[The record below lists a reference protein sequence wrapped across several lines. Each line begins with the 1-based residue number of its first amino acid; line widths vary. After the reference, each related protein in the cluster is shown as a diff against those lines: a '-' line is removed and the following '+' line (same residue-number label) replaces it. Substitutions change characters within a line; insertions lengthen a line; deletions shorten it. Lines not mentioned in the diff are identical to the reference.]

1 VKIDVLSIF
10 PDYLAPLDLSLPG
23 KARAKGLLEVA
34 VHDLRDWTTDRH
46 HTVDDTPYGGGAG
59 MVMKPE
65 PWGAALESIA
75 GGSGSRPTI
84 IFTTPSGEPFTQ
96 QVAHELSGHAH
107 LVFAC
112 GRYEGID
119 QRVIEHAATLG
130 TVREISLGDYVLN
143 GGEVAA
149 LAITEAVV
157 RLLPGFMGN
166 AESLVEESHADGLL
180 EYPVY
185 TKPAS
190 WQGRDVPDVLLSGD
204 HGRIAA
210 WRREQAERRTAER
223 RPDLLP
229 RTGAIGGLADLDVR
243 PAVLADAGEIYTLQ
257 RACWLQEMVANPGV
271 EIPALRES
279 LDDVRRGLGEWTV
292 MVAREPV
299 SGRLV
304 GAVRGRVDSHG
315 EWDIGRVMV
324 APDLQGRGL
333 GRALLEHVEGHG
345 RPRARPPT
353 SLFTGALGR
362 PTTCGCTRSAG
373 LPRADLDPHG
383 TTGRGR
389 AHQAG
394 FLADPIR
401 SGRLDPWS
409 ARGQGLPD
417 PSDPDEPR
425 GPAAPH
431 LPQGSAP
438 MPASS
443 STNRHPSPP

>member
-1 VKIDVLSIF
+1 MRIDVVSIF
-10 PDYLAPLDLSLPG
+10 PDYLSPLDLSLTG
-23 KARAKGLLEVA
+23 KARDKGLLDLV
-34 VHDLRDWTTDRH
+34 VHDLRDWATDRH

-65 PWGAALESIA
+65 PWGHALDDVA
-75 GGSGSRPTI
+75 HGATI

-96 QVAHELSGHAH
+96 QVAHELSSHEH

-119 QRVIEHAATLG
+119 QRVMEHAATLG

-157 RLLPGFMGN
+157 RLIPGFMGN

-190 WQGRDVPDVLLSGD
+190 WQDRDVPDVLLSGD
-204 HGRIAA
+204 HGRIAS

-229 RTGAIGGLADLDVR
+229 HTATVQGLADLDVR
-243 PAVLADAGEIYTLQ
+243 PAVAADAGEIYTLQ
-257 RACWLQEMVANPGV
+257 RACWLQEMLANPGV
-271 EIPALRES
+271 DIPALSES
-279 LDDVRRGLGEWTV
+279 LDDVRRGLADWTV
-292 MVAREPV
+292 MVVRESS

-304 GAVRGRVDSHG
+304 GAVRGRTDSHG
-315 EWDIGRVMV
+315 EWDIGRIMV

-333 GRALLEHVEGHG
+333 GRALLALVESLA
-345 RPRARPPT
+345 PREVAT
-353 SLFTGALGR
+353 YVLFTGAASSDNLR
-362 PTTCGCTRSAG
+362 MYKK
-373 LPRADLDPHG
+373 
-383 TTGRGR
+383 
-389 AHQAG
+389 AG
-394 FLADPIR
+394 FRLR
-401 SGRLDPWS
+401 SDRV
-409 ARGQGLPD
+409 
-417 PSDPDEPR
+417 
-425 GPAAPH
+425 APPGAVV
-431 LPQGSAP
+431 LTKRIS
-438 MPASS
+438 
-443 STNRHPSPP
+443 R

>member
-1 VKIDVLSIF
+1 MRIDVVTIF

-23 KARAKGLLEVA
+23 KARAKGLLDVG
-34 VHDLRDWTTDRH
+34 VHDLRQWTTDRH

-65 PWGAALESIA
+65 PWGEALEA
-75 GGSGSRPTI
+75 VARDATI

-96 QVAHELSGHAH
+96 QLAHELSTHDH

-119 QRVIEHAATLG
+119 QRVIEHAATVG
-130 TVREISLGDYVLN
+130 TVREVSLGDYVLN

-185 TKPAS
+185 TKPAA
-190 WQGRDVPDVLLSGD
+190 WQGREVPDVLLSGD

-223 RPDLLP
+223 RPDLLGS
-229 RTGAIGGLADLDVR
+229 TGTVRGLDDLDVR
-243 PAVLADAGEIYTLQ
+243 PAVLADAGELYTLQ
-257 RACWLQEMVANPGV
+257 RACWLQELVANPGV
-271 EIPALRES
+271 EIPALTES

-292 MVAREPV
+292 MVARDPG

-304 GAVRGRVDSHG
+304 GAVRGRLDAHD
-315 EWDIGRVMV
+315 EWDIGRIMV

-333 GRALLEHVEGHG
+333 GRALLELVEDLA
-345 RPRARPPT
+345 PREART
-353 SLFTGALGR
+353 FVLFTGAGSVDNLR
-362 PTTCGCTRSAG
+362 MYKK
-373 LPRADLDPHG
+373 
-383 TTGRGR
+383 
-389 AHQAG
+389 AG
-394 FLADPIR
+394 F
-401 SGRLDPWS
+401 RLRPDREAPPGAVVLS
-409 ARGQGLPD
+409 KKAGQRI
-417 PSDPDEPR
+417 SR
-425 GPAAPH
+425 
-431 LPQGSAP
+431 
-438 MPASS
+438 
-443 STNRHPSPP
+443 